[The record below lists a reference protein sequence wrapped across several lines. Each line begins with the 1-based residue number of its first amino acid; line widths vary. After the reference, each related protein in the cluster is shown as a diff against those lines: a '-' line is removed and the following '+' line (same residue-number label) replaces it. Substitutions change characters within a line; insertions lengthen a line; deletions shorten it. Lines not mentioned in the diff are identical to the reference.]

1 MLNPIFYGSDNPIF
15 YGSGPVL
22 FRDGP
27 LEKLWGGGGEGEF
40 SSRRNFFL
48 LSNCLYEFFLGHSMN
63 IFLGL
68 IGVHEFFFI

>member
-1 MLNPIFYGSDNPIF
+1 MI
-15 YGSGPVL
+15 
-22 FRDGP
+22 RR
-27 LEKLWGGGGEGEF
+27 EKIICMSAKGRTIRRVMGGGGGAEF